1 MIKIDYIVH
10 GGSSFLGRALFVS
23 IIQKNILVASEK
35 SSNLSS
41 LKNLSNLYIYTDMKI
56 T

>member
-10 GGSSFLGRALFVS
+10 GGSSFLGKSFIRFNNS
-23 IIQKNILVASEK
+23 KKNILVLARK

-41 LKNLSNLYIYTDMKI
+41 LKTYLTYIYTDMKI